1 MPLSTWLYTLSHGTA
16 LWLHQ
21 VESKTRGKQCLS
33 SSYHPQLQPAV
44 DKHIFHVWSFCVEWV
59 SSEIHLVLQTSLR
72 PTSLLA
78 WTPIVMSSCHSL
90 FSWWFLGL
98 TSRRQW
104 THTPTNTHAT
114 IANKT
119 HTTFQFS
126 FVFFASIC
134 SCYWNFHEL
143 VCSFRFQFSTK
154 VNMYSHS
161 AHICTYLHIQKV
173 VWMREC
179 MFDVCMHTY
188 LWVFVFVLHICKYV
202 YLNCLSI
209 YQQCK

>member
-1 MPLSTWLYTLSHGTA
+1 MSSSTRLYTLSHGTA

-21 VESKTRGKQCLS
+21 VESKTRGKQWVS

-72 PTSLLA
+72 STSLLA

-90 FSWWFLGL
+90 FSWWVLGL

-104 THTPTNTHAT
+104 THTPTHTHAT

-126 FVFFASIC
+126 FVFLLLFA
-134 SCYWNFHEL
+134 L
-143 VCSFRFQFSTK
+143 VIEISMNWF
-154 VNMYSHS
+154 
-161 AHICTYLHIQKV
+161 AHFDFNLAQK
-173 VWMREC
+173 
-179 MFDVCMHTY
+179 
-188 LWVFVFVLHICKYV
+188 
-202 YLNCLSI
+202 
-209 YQQCK
+209 